1 MKYYETSEGL
11 KLPKIVMGCMRIAEM
26 DYPVLEDLVMTAVD
40 NGINH
45 IDHADFYGNFQSEV
59 RFGEVLA
66 KNPSLREKI
75 ILQSK
80 CGIRTTG
87 YYDSSYDHIIHSV
100 DNSLK
105 KMNTDYLDCLLIH
118 RPDVLADVDEM
129 ARAFE
134 ELRCSGK
141 VRWFGV
147 SNHNPI
153 QMEVLQQAVKERLMF
168 NQMQLSIMHTPMIDH
183 GINVNTYFDG
193 SVDRDNGTLEYCKL
207 KDIVLQ
213 TWSPF
218 QYGFIEGVFLDNPQ
232 FPEVNK
238 VLDEI
243 ANKYGV
249 SKTTLAVAW
258 LLRLPTKIQVIS
270 GTTRKSRLLEVAV
283 GAEVQL
289 ERADWY
295 AIYKAAGNRLP

>member
-1 MKYYETSEGL
+1 MKYYETKEGL
-11 KLPKIVMGCMRIAEM
+11 VLPKVVMGCMRISEM
-26 DYPVLEDLVMTAVD
+26 DYPVLEDLVMTAVE
-40 NGINH
+40 NGVNH
-45 IDHADFYGNFQSEV
+45 FDHADFYGNFQSEV

-75 ILQSK
+75 VLQSK

-87 YYDSSYDHIIHSV
+87 YYDSSYEHILNCV
-100 DNSLK
+100 DNSLR

-118 RPDVLADVDEM
+118 RPDVLADVEEM

-134 ELRCSGK
+134 ELKNSGK

-153 QMEVLQQAVKERLMF
+153 QIEVLQQAVKERLIF
-168 NQMQLSIMHTPMIDH
+168 NQMQLSIMHTPMIDQ

-218 QYGFIEGVFLDNPQ
+218 QYGFFEGVFLDNPK
-232 FPEVNK
+232 FPELNK
-238 VLDEI
+238 VMDQI
-243 ANKYGV
+243 AQKYEV

-270 GTTRKSRLLEVAV
+270 GTTRKSRLVEIAA
-283 GAEVQL
+283 GADVQL

>member
-1 MKYYETSEGL
+1 MKYFETKEGL
-11 KLPKIVMGCMRIAEM
+11 VLPKVVMGCMRISEM
-26 DYPVLEDLVMTAVD
+26 EYDSLEDLVMTAVER
-40 NGINH
+40 GVNH
-45 IDHADFYGNFQSEV
+45 FDHADFYGNFQSEV

-75 ILQSK
+75 VLQSK

-87 YYDSSYDHIIHSV
+87 YYDSSYEHIV
-100 DNSLK
+100 DCVNNSLK
-105 KMNTDYLDCLLIH
+105 KMNTEYLDCLLIH
-118 RPDVLADVDEM
+118 RPDVLADVNEM

-134 ELRCSGK
+134 ELKAAGK

-153 QMEVLQQAVKERLMF
+153 QIEVLQQAVKDRLVF
-168 NQMQLSIMHTPMIDH
+168 NQMQMSIMHTPMIDQ

-207 KDIVLQ
+207 KDLVLQ

-218 QYGFIEGVFLDNPQ
+218 QYGFFEGVFLDNPK
-232 FPEVNK
+232 FPKLNQVMDQLAE
-238 VLDEI
+238 
-243 ANKYGV
+243 KYGV

-258 LLRLPTKIQVIS
+258 LLRLPMKIQVIS
-270 GTTRKSRLLEVAV
+270 GTTRKSRMEEVAA
-283 GAEVQL
+283 GADVQM